1 MKSKYIV
8 FTAIG
13 FELVGIILACIFIGH
28 KLDEHY
34 GTQGLALI
42 GFSVAGLAG
51 WLIHVVQ
58 LLKRIEAIPD
68 DNSDSSP

>member
-13 FELVGIILACIFIGH
+13 FELVGTILACIFIGH
-28 KLDEHY
+28 KLDVHY
-34 GTQGLALI
+34 GTKGLALI
-42 GFSVAGLAG
+42 GLSVAGLAG

-68 DNSDSSP
+68 ENSDSSP